1 MSDSLGGAII
11 IAGTALSIIFVP
23 MLWEAYCNK
32 REERKKKRER
42 QHKWRQNKC
51 MRMVKVESNEGVAYV
66 NPRYVVGIYCSRG
79 FFNEPHCVYVTT
91 TCRTWL
97 LEQRYSSEEAAK
109 YKVSELAA
117 AFEAASIQEDFE

>member
-1 MSDSLGGAII
+1 
-11 IAGTALSIIFVP
+11 
-23 MLWEAYCNK
+23 
-32 REERKKKRER
+32 
-42 QHKWRQNKC
+42 

-79 FFNEPHCVYVTT
+79 FLNEPYCVYVTT

-97 LEQRYSSEEAAK
+97 LEQRYSSEETAE

-117 AFEAASIQEDFE
+117 AFEAASMKEGLQR